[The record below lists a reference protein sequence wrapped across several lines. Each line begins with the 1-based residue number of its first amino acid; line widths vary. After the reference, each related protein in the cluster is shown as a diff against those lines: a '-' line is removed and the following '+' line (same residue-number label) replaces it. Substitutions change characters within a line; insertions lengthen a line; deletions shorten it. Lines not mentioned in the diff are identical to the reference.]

1 MTTNGQNK
9 TTNIWLDR
17 LYQMDQHFAK
27 NQADQAFLHKIH
39 QLALKADAE
48 EITIAFC
55 GHFSAGKSS
64 MINSLMGD
72 DLLPSSPIPTS
83 ANIVA
88 LREGEPSVIL
98 TDQHGKKIAY
108 EGEMDLDEVK
118 KASKDGEAIRTIEI
132 FKHHPFLQ
140 DDTVLMDTPGI
151 DSTDDAHRISTESML
166 HLADVIFYV
175 MDYNHVQSE
184 LNFEFTKEMQDL
196 GKEIYLVVNQID
208 KHSEKELPFAEFK
221 HQTTEAFMHW
231 GVRPKET
238 FFTSLKAIN
247 QTENQ
252 LDRLQQELKRIKKN
266 KHAYIEKT
274 LESMS
279 AQISNE
285 YLEKKYPDV
294 DEGHQKDS
302 KSLIHEID
310 TLESQKAALEEQDQ
324 KVEKEFHTELR
335 KLIDNAR
342 VAPYEVREMGRAVLE
357 SLKEDFKTGLF
368 FAKKKTEEER
378 ESRINRFVE
387 AVNEKAKT
395 ELEWHLKDELQKQ
408 MKTLNVHDADIE
420 NCILEME
427 HKFEPEDVWR
437 LHQKGATFNEAYVLQ
452 YNRDV
457 EDDLKK
463 RYRKDAV
470 RLFEQIKETYLQEQ
484 VKPEQMKLDE
494 ELQQLKAELEKEKAF
509 LAENDRYMN
518 EQETFRQFLLS
529 NDEENGTEEWFQNV
543 QDHLQSE
550 VEKGEWVK
558 QPDTHHEDAID
569 FTIED
574 KEVVEVSTGNIEQA
588 ALQLD
593 QASELL
599 SDWSSLSDLTKR
611 MKERSGKI
619 KNKEYTVALFGAF
632 SAGKSSF
639 ANAWMK
645 EDVLPVSPNPTTAT
659 INKILPVTDENKHG
673 TVKIQLKSVEIILEE
688 VNHSLQRFG
697 KECNSLEEA
706 VEVIHTLDSEKPG
719 PHYNF
724 LRAVSK
730 GYAAM
735 KDYLGSEQVIDHENF
750 GSFVA
755 QEERACFTESVELY
769 YDCDLTREGIT
780 LVDTPGADSINARH
794 TSVAFEYIKN
804 ADAIVFVTY
813 YNHAFSKADRD
824 FLIQLGR
831 VKDTFSMDKMYFVIN
846 AADLA
851 EDEEERE
858 AVVDYVRSQL
868 NIYGIRH
875 PRMYALSSK
884 EALKERKG
892 DSKGDHSKF
901 GPFAESF
908 HTNTIRERDD
918 ILQQQANQLLQAAR
932 GRLTEWIQNAQADK
946 ETQAAQ
952 KEQLK
957 TDQTEIEDKIHSSST
972 KPYEKAVVQE
982 TNELLHYVVHRL
994 MLTFND
1000 EFKVAFNPSVLSQK
1014 NVGKDQLLRCLE
1026 ELLESMAFQLSQ
1038 ELRATTLRV
1047 EKKLNDQR
1055 GQFFDMIADFT
1066 STKSQYEFME
1076 MEELSI
1082 ETPDV
1087 EADWSNSTREKL
1099 RPYLKR
1105 FKNPKQFFEGT
1116 GRDELREELAEKFQP
1131 ELHEVVDHFTE
1142 QFNRFYQEKMTDELN
1157 GLKEQMTDEIQ
1168 QYYSGLIESFGSK
1181 EQLESLQTMKRKLDR
1196 IIQQEVHVNHE

>member
-1 MTTNGQNK
+1 MTTNRQNK
-9 TTNIWLDR
+9 TNIWLDR
-17 LYQMDQHFAK
+17 FYQMDQHFAQ
-27 NQADQAFLHKIH
+27 NQADQAFLHKIR
-39 QLALKADAE
+39 QLAQKADAE

-64 MINSLMGD
+64 MINTLMGD
-72 DLLPSSPIPTS
+72 DMLPSSPIPTS

-88 LREGEPSVIL
+88 LREGEPRVIL

-118 KASKDGEAIRTIEI
+118 KASKDGEGIRTIEI
-132 FKHHPFLQ
+132 LKHHPFLN

-196 GKEIYLVVNQID
+196 GKEVYLVVNQID
-208 KHSEKELPFAEFK
+208 KHSEKELSFADFK
-221 HQTTEAFMHW
+221 RQTTEAFMHW

-238 FFTSLKAIN
+238 FFTSLKATDH
-247 QTENQ
+247 TENQ
-252 LDRLQQELKRIKKN
+252 LDRLQQELKQIKAN
-266 KHAYIEKT
+266 KQAYIRKT

-279 AQISNE
+279 AQIINE

-294 DEGHQKDS
+294 DEGNQKDS
-302 KSLIHEID
+302 KSLIHEI
-310 TLESQKAALEEQDQ
+310 ESFEDQKAALEEQDQ
-324 KVEKEFHTELR
+324 KVEKEFHAELR

-342 VAPYEVREMGRAVLE
+342 VAPYEVRELGRAVLE

-368 FAKKKTEEER
+368 FTRKKTEEER
-378 ESRINRFVE
+378 ESRIKRFVE

-408 MKTLNVHDADIE
+408 MKKLNVHDADIE
-420 NCILEME
+420 NSILEME
-427 HKFEPEDVWR
+427 HKFEPEDIWR
-437 LHQKGATFNEAYVLQ
+437 LQQKGATFNEAYVLQ

-463 RYRKDAV
+463 RYRKDV
-470 RLFEQIKETYLQEQ
+470 VQLFEKIKEMYLNEQ
-484 VKPEQMKLDE
+484 VKPQQMKLND
-494 ELQQLKAELEKEKAF
+494 ELQQLKVELEKVKGASV
-509 LAENDRYMN
+509 ENDLYMH
-518 EQETFRQFLLS
+518 EQETLRQLLHS
-529 NDEENGTEEWFQNV
+529 NEEANGTEEWFKDV
-543 QDHLQSE
+543 LDHLQSE
-550 VEKGEWVK
+550 VEEGKWIK
-558 QPDTHHEDAID
+558 QPDKHEADAAD
-569 FTIED
+569 FT
-574 KEVVEVSTGNIEQA
+574 VEEEEIVEGSTVNIEQA
-588 ALQLD
+588 ASQLD

-645 EDVLPVSPNPTTAT
+645 QDVLPVSPNPTTAT

-697 KECNSLEEA
+697 KECRTLEEA
-706 VEVIHTLDSEKPG
+706 VEVIQTLDSEKPG

-724 LRAVSK
+724 LMAVSK

-735 KDYLGSEQVIDHENF
+735 KDYLGSEQIIDHENF

-769 YDCDLTREGIT
+769 YDCELTREGIT

-851 EDEEERE
+851 KDEEERE

-868 NIYGIRH
+868 NTYGIRH

-884 EALKERKG
+884 EALNERKG
-892 DSKGDHSKF
+892 ESKEDHSKF
-901 GPFAESF
+901 GSFAESF

-918 ILQQQANQLLQAAR
+918 ILQQQANQLLQAAKD
-932 GRLTEWIQNAQADK
+932 RLTEWIQNAQADK

-952 KEQLK
+952 KDQLK
-957 TDQTEIEDKIHSSST
+957 TDQTEIEEKIHSSST

-1000 EFKVAFNPSVLSQK
+1000 EFKIAFNPSVLSQK
-1014 NVGKDQLLRCLE
+1014 NVGKEQLLRCLE

-1055 GQFFDMIADFT
+1055 LQFFDMIADFT
-1066 STKSQYEFME
+1066 SAKSQYEYME
-1076 MEELSI
+1076 MAELSI
-1082 ETPDV
+1082 ETPEV
-1087 EADWSNSTREKL
+1087 EAVWSKSTRENL
-1099 RPYLKR
+1099 RPSLKR
-1105 FKNPKQFFEGT
+1105 FKNPKQFFEGN
-1116 GRDELREELAEKFQP
+1116 GRDELREELSEKFLP
-1131 ELHEVVDHFTE
+1131 ELQMVVDRFTE
-1142 QFNRFYQEKMTDELN
+1142 QFNLFYKEKMTDELN
-1157 GLKEQMTDEIQ
+1157 RLKEQMIDEIQ
-1168 QYYSGLIESFGSK
+1168 QYYIGLIESFGSK
-1181 EQLESLQTMKRKLDR
+1181 EQLETLQTMKHELDQ
-1196 IIQQEVHVNHE
+1196 IIQQEVRVNHE